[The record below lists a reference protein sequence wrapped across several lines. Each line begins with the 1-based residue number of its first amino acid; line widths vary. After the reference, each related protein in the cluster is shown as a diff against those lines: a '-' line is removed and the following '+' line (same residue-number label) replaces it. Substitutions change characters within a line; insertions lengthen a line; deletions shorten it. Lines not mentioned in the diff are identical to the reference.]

1 MQLLPPAFIFRLKR
15 ILNRHSLHLPWRFR
29 NYGIPYFSPRENIP
43 QDLVCVSVSF
53 IIFKSR
59 IDTELYTFFR
69 YVMAY
74 SKEKQLSCP
83 CISPLFHLP
92 KENTSWHVIFIYC
105 RRFRAKK
112 KLVNISRGRNKRM
125 MTTYLTPIWFS
136 NNPPTRGSVLGNKSS
151 INPICSYFNKLGL
164 TISNPQTG
172 PWKTL
177 NQWG

>member
-112 KLVNISRGRNKRM
+112 KIGKYLPWKKQTNDDNIPHPNMIFQQSSDARLRLRKQ
-125 MTTYLTPIWFS
+125 
-136 NNPPTRGSVLGNKSS
+136 VLNKS
-151 INPICSYFNKLGL
+151 NMFVF
-164 TISNPQTG
+164 
-172 PWKTL
+172 
-177 NQWG
+177 